1 MPAKG
6 DLKEPNDQ
14 VTIDPRAA
22 IERHVKL
29 AHRATLILEV
39 LEEAG
44 IPFSRFTHEALV
56 MVTEA
61 VDFSLAEIEVD

>member
-1 MPAKG
+1 MATTG
-6 DLKEPNDQ
+6 ELKEPHDQ

-22 IERHVKL
+22 IERHLKL
-29 AHRATLILEV
+29 AHRATLILEM
-39 LEEAG
+39 LEQAG

-61 VDFSLAEIEVD
+61 VDFALADIQVD

>member
-1 MPAKG
+1 MATDG
-6 DLKEPNDQ
+6 GLKEPYDQ
-14 VTIDPRAA
+14 VSIDPRAA
-22 IERHVKL
+22 IDRHLKL

-39 LEEAG
+39 LEQAG